1 MTALYKHYVY
11 FGKFPHEIM
20 ALSENERS
28 MVNAFL
34 QYAMEEGDIGIK
46 IRNMSTKKPTNQ

>member
-20 ALSENERS
+20 ELPKDERR
-28 MVNAFL
+28 MINAFL
-34 QYAMEEGDIGIK
+34 QYALEEGDIGIK
-46 IRNMSTKKPTNQ
+46 IRNMSTKTPSA